1 MKLYHISLNSLW
13 RRKTRMVFLFIG
25 LIIAVSTV
33 IILLNISQAMNA
45 DIVKKL
51 DEYGANILVTPKT
64 DDLSLSYGGMAVSGV
79 SFDLKQLSN
88 SDVENI
94 LTIKNKKNI
103 KIIAPKLLNIGQ
115 VQSKKV
121 LVVGV
126 NFEQEIALKKWWTI
140 IGRSPTKP
148 DEAMIGADVKRKLSL
163 GLNQAILIN
172 GQPFKI
178 VGVLEE
184 TGSQDDGLIFID
196 LAESQRLFNKPAL
209 ISLIEVAAL
218 CYDCPIEEIVAQTS
232 DKLPNAKVMAI
243 QKTINSKME
252 TIQQFQNFSIGIS
265 IVIMLVGALIAFTT
279 ISASVSERKMEIGI
293 FRSIGFRQ
301 RHIMKIILLEAFLIS
316 GLAGLFGYVMGLF
329 IASRTAPLL
338 GAQSAIVFFNG
349 KIFLFSMV
357 LSIIVGISAAI
368 YPAFKASRL
377 DPTVALRAL

>member
-1 MKLYHISLNSLW
+1 
-13 RRKTRMVFLFIG
+13 
-25 LIIAVSTV
+25 
-33 IILLNISQAMNA
+33 
-45 DIVKKL
+45 
-51 DEYGANILVTPKT
+51 
-64 DDLSLSYGGMAVSGV
+64 
-79 SFDLKQLSN
+79 
-88 SDVENI
+88 
-94 LTIKNKKNI
+94 
-103 KIIAPKLLNIGQ
+103 
-115 VQSKKV
+115 
-121 LVVGV
+121 
-126 NFEQEIALKKWWTI
+126 
-140 IGRSPTKP
+140 
-148 DEAMIGADVKRKLSL
+148 
-163 GLNQAILIN
+163 IN